1 LILHTCTQPLHFS
14 NLMTALMKKTFKSKV
29 DILVLLPV
37 LVVLLVT
44 EVFMIVNKILI
55 GEIVIALLL
64 AFVFYMC
71 INTLYV
77 VTGDDKLKIKS
88 GFLFNQEIYIK
99 SIKKVRPTKDH
110 RTSPALSFDRL
121 EILYNRYGRV
131 VVSPNDKSGFIKE
144 LKEVNPRIRIEER
157 V

>member
-1 LILHTCTQPLHFS
+1 
-14 NLMTALMKKTFKSKV
+14 MKKTFKSKV
-29 DILVLLPV
+29 DIFILLPV
-37 LVVLLVT
+37 IVVLLIA

-55 GEIVIALLL
+55 GEIAIGIIT
-64 AFVFYMC
+64 AFVIYMY
-71 INTLYV
+71 IATLYV

-88 GFLFNQEIYIK
+88 GFLFNREIYIK
-99 SIKKVRPTKDH
+99 SIKKVRPTRDH

-157 V
+157 G